1 MPDASPLVVAGPLRH
16 ARPAPAELE
25 TICRGFGVPSRAM
38 FSTYDEAAVPATFRN
53 THLMKWGQAPLQS
66 IMKNCL
72 SAIIAV
78 TDLIPPTPTILT
90 GIGTLAWHRRSIWR
104 YRPTPLKSFLRN
116 TEVSVRLFVVRQ
128 IPAPSFPKEN
138 ILPRPVFGTKKRFRI
153 RTRILLLAAL
163 FKMNARLVRALRRD
177 I

>member
-1 MPDASPLVVAGPLRH
+1 MGSCLPPTFQSAFDDVVDTASPASFPV
-16 ARPAPAELE
+16 PAPAELK

-53 THLMKWGQAPLQS
+53 TPLMKWGQAPLQS

-78 TDLIPPTPTILT
+78 TDLISPTPPILT

-128 IPAPSFPKEN
+128 IPARQKRSF
-138 ILPRPVFGTKKRFRI
+138 V
-153 RTRILLLAAL
+153 
-163 FKMNARLVRALRRD
+163 
-177 I
+177 

>member
-1 MPDASPLVVAGPLRH
+1 
-16 ARPAPAELE
+16 
-25 TICRGFGVPSRAM
+25 M

-53 THLMKWGQAPLQS
+53 TPLMKWGQAQLQS

-78 TDLIPPTPTILT
+78 TDLISPTPPILT

-116 TEVSVRLFVVRQ
+116 TEVSVRLFVVSQ

-138 ILPRPVFGTKKRFRI
+138 ILPRPVFGTKKRSRI
-153 RTRILLLAAL
+153 RTRIPWREPAARTGECPGH
-163 FKMNARLVRALRRD
+163 AQHHISDRAQSD
-177 I
+177 GHSD

>member
-1 MPDASPLVVAGPLRH
+1 MLLRKAAQKSYPQLQRKTIRRENQECARRGHIHLPNHPRNYFVGRNFVDCAS
-16 ARPAPAELE
+16 
-25 TICRGFGVPSRAM
+25 CGVR
-38 FSTYDEAAVPATFRN
+38 
-53 THLMKWGQAPLQS
+53 S
-66 IMKNCL
+66 IKYSV

-78 TDLIPPTPTILT
+78 TDLISPTPPILT
-90 GIGTLAWHRRSIWR
+90 GTGTLAWHRRSIWR

-138 ILPRPVFGTKKRFRI
+138 ILPRPVFGTRKRSRI
-153 RTRILLLAAL
+153 RRRILRLAEL

-177 I
+177 IQPSARRVGR